1 MKRFASKF
9 PRILLSLALAFS
21 VIFASQIS
29 DVAVASTEATVTEP
43 SKSPTIVGG
52 DFVPSNNPIKYQ
64 VWLSVTFG
72 NSSYACGGSLI
83 SQQWVIT
90 AAHCVSN
97 DLALAAASNILVY
110 SGSNFRSTAAT
121 STVSK
126 VIRHKS
132 YDPQKV
138 VNDLA
143 LIKLNTPL
151 AFDDTRGAVSLP
163 MDLPATWPQ
172 AGTSVLV
179 SGWGIQSLVNQTI
192 PNQIKSANIT
202 VLSSPGSKAN
212 CGWWTILNM
221 YNPSQ
226 NLCAGSNDGSD
237 ICQGDSG
244 GPYMVTTDGVQY
256 LAGVTSFNAGT
267 EYCGDSDYPGQAV
280 RVTSFINW
288 IVPAEPSGLSW
299 SSKNNTYKVRWNK
312 VTNSSAPTNGYVV
325 QMSTDGGT
333 NFGSGQF
340 VKKTTLKIN
349 CSAGALCDFRVAA
362 VSEVN
367 QAYGPYNYAEK

>member
-1 MKRFASKF
+1 MKRLVSTF
-9 PRILLSLALAFS
+9 PRIALILLLAVSA
-21 VIFASQIS
+21 IFAAPTN
-29 DVAVASTEATVTEP
+29 DGASASKGVVGTAQL
-43 SKSPTIVGG
+43 KSPTIVGG

-72 NSSYACGGSLI
+72 NSSYACGGSII
-83 SQQWVIT
+83 SRQWVLT

-97 DLALAAASNILVY
+97 GSTLVKASNIVVY

-121 STVSK
+121 SSVSK

-143 LIKLNTPL
+143 LIKLGTPL
-151 AFDDTRGAVSLP
+151 SFDDTRGAVSLP
-163 MDLPATWPQ
+163 MDLPESWPE
-172 AGTSVLV
+172 AGTNVLV

-212 CGWWTILNM
+212 CGWWSILNM
-221 YNPSQ
+221 YNPTQ

-244 GPYMVTTDGVQY
+244 GPYMVTTDGIQY

-267 EYCGDSDYPGQAV
+267 EYCGDPNYPGQAV

-288 IVPAEPSGLSW
+288 IVPSEPTRLSW
-299 SSKNNTYKVRWNK
+299 SSKKSTYKVRWNK
-312 VTNSSAPTNGYVV
+312 VASSSAPTIGYLV

-333 NFGSGQF
+333 NFNAGSL
-340 VKKTTLKIN
+340 VKKPNVKII

-367 QAYGPYNYAEK
+367 QAYGPYNFAD